1 MKRILF
7 VDDEP
12 KILMGLRR
20 SLRCYRGEWEMC
32 FAEGGGA
39 ALEQC
44 ARGPFDV
51 VVSDARMP
59 GMDGSALLSEVLS
72 RYPDTVRIVLSGQC
86 SEGSVLKCVGVAH
99 QFLSK
104 PCAPETL
111 RAVVQRVCAMRD
123 AFQDESLRRAMSS
136 VKWLPSQADIYR
148 RLVNRIAAPDVT
160 IDDAAEII
168 ACDVA
173 MSARVVYLVSS
184 GFFGSP
190 QRVVNAAHAA
200 RLLGLERIKSLMTV
214 SAIFAPQLPT
224 GSANDA
230 ADVNHHSS
238 TVARAAR
245 HIVASMTNDRTTIGD
260 GELAGMLH
268 QVGRLALGGRAPGG
282 ETPGDISMEH
292 RATMDPGGYLVA
304 LWGLPDPVVQAVSY
318 YQTPLLCAE
327 QVFGPL
333 TAVHVAD
340 ACLGQLFAS
349 VTGQRTRLD
358 IEYLRRIG
366 CADRVENWRHICHT
380 CLPEGAVS

>member
-1 MKRILF
+1 
-7 VDDEP
+7 
-12 KILMGLRR
+12 
-20 SLRCYRGEWEMC
+20 
-32 FAEGGGA
+32 
-39 ALEQC
+39 
-44 ARGPFDV
+44 
-51 VVSDARMP
+51 
-59 GMDGSALLSEVLS
+59 
-72 RYPDTVRIVLSGQC
+72 
-86 SEGSVLKCVGVAH
+86 
-99 QFLSK
+99 
-104 PCAPETL
+104 
-111 RAVVQRVCAMRD
+111 
-123 AFQDESLRRAMSS
+123 MSS

-148 RLVNRIAAPDVT
+148 RLVDRIAAPDVT

-190 QRVVNAAHAA
+190 QRVVNAAHA
-200 RLLGLERIKSLMTV
+200 GQT
-214 SAIFAPQLPT
+214 
-224 GSANDA
+224 
-230 ADVNHHSS
+230 
-238 TVARAAR
+238 ARAGKNQVADDGIRHLCTPIANWLGERCRGCEPSQLDCCAGGQGILAFHDERPYHHQGYESWPACCTKLADWRWEAAQGRETGGDPRWNIAR
-245 HIVASMTNDRTTIGD
+245 RRSSPAAILSPSGDFPDTIIQQD
-260 GELAGMLH
+260 
-268 QVGRLALGGRAPGG
+268 Q
-282 ETPGDISMEH
+282 
-292 RATMDPGGYLVA
+292 
-304 LWGLPDPVVQAVSY
+304 SY